1 MKKAEV
7 CFIGRNEAVCRLPAQ
22 QLSRFLGQYIN
33 VKEWSLNN
41 LDDLT
46 GVVDSDVYITSS
58 KVVYNVVKPHLP
70 ERKTIFI
77 ADRTINTEHLDHLLE
92 LDPTTKAIF
101 ATHSKETALMGIEM
115 VKNFGIHHI
124 TMYPY
129 YPGCQM
135 ELSSEINTVIITGS
149 RNLVPPSIRTVIDL
163 GAKGLD
169 ISTFAQL
176 IHHLHLP
183 LQILNKISNQYI
195 HDIMAI
201 TVKRQQIASLNS
213 ALLNTVTQ
221 AIIAVDT
228 EEEVTLLNPAA
239 AKLLQLQE
247 KEVIGQKMTRIA
259 PEIDLR
265 SVIRERQLLRHDFKQ
280 IGSSHYILD
289 ANPIIDTTG
298 FVSGAVATI
307 RPVSEVQELETK
319 VRRELRLSGNLA
331 KYSFSDIIGESPEL
345 KNAIQ
350 LATHF
355 AKTESTI
362 LLEGESGT
370 GKEMFAQAIHNLS
383 PRKHGGFV
391 AINFAALP
399 ENLIESEL
407 FGYDEGAFTGAKKGG
422 KPGLF
427 EEAHKGTIF
436 LDEIGDASL
445 EVQKRLLR
453 VLEEREVRRV
463 GGRAVTPVD
472 VRVVAATNKNLV
484 QLVESGKFRG
494 DLYYR
499 LCTLPIN
506 IPSLAARGG
515 DIIKLIDF
523 FSRKSYGYPLRLHSE
538 LSAFLQRYSWPG
550 NIRELQ
556 NIVIYLY
563 NVVGWNEASIEHLPS
578 YITGKGPKAPVA
590 FSDVQIEKDTDGFV
604 HELEMQ
610 NVRKEVAAILA
621 EIKSACA
628 VEKKGLGRNAL
639 LKRLE
644 LLNLGWS
651 EYKVRHW
658 LKILIKNGYLIAG
671 ATKQG
676 NKVTEKG
683 NELLQSLDSWK
694 HRDV

>member
-1 MKKAEV
+1 MKKADV
-7 CFIGRNEAVCRLPAQ
+7 CFVGRNEVVCRLPAQ

-33 VKEWSLNN
+33 IKEWSLND

-46 GVVDSDVYITSS
+46 GIVASDTYITSS
-58 KVVYNVVKPHLP
+58 KEVYDVVKPHLP
-70 ERKTIFI
+70 EEKTIFI
-77 ADRTINTEHLDHLLE
+77 ADRTISTEHLDHLLE
-92 LDPTTKAIF
+92 LAPTTKAIF

-115 VKNFGIHHI
+115 IKNFGINHI
-124 TMYPY
+124 TMVPY
-129 YPGCQM
+129 YPGCEM
-135 ELSSEINTVIITGS
+135 ELTDEIDTVIITGS
-149 RNLVPPSIRTVIDL
+149 RNLIPKSIRTVVDL

-176 IHHLHLP
+176 IHHLQLP

-201 TVKRQQIASLNS
+201 TVKRQQIASLNRT
-213 ALLNTVTQ
+213 LLNTVTQ
-221 AIIAVDT
+221 AIIAVNT
-228 EEEVTLLNPAA
+228 EENITLLNPAA
-239 AKLLQLQE
+239 ENLLQLQE
-247 KEVIGQKMTRIA
+247 KRVIGQKITRIA
-259 PEIDLR
+259 PAIDLS
-265 SVIRERQLLRHDFKQ
+265 SVIQDNQLLQHDFKQ
-280 IGSSHYILD
+280 IGSSHYIVD
-289 ANPIIDTTG
+289 ANPIVDTTG

-319 VRRELRLSGNLA
+319 VRRELKLSGNLA
-331 KYSFSDIIGESPEL
+331 KYTFTDIIGESPQL
-345 KNAIQ
+345 KKAIQ
-350 LATHF
+350 FASQF

-383 PRKHGGFV
+383 PRKHGSFV

-407 FGYDEGAFTGAKKGG
+407 FGYDDGAFTGAKKGG

-427 EEAHKGTIF
+427 EEAHNGTIF

-484 QLVESGKFRG
+484 QLVKSGKFRE

-506 IPSLAARGG
+506 IPSLSARGD

-523 FSRKSYGYPLRLHSE
+523 FSRKSYRYPLRLHPE
-538 LSAFLQRYSWPG
+538 LSVFLQRYSWPG

-563 NVVGWNEASIEHLPS
+563 NVVGWDEALISHLPL
-578 YITGKGPKAPVA
+578 YLTNKELTTPAALLAAQAK
-590 FSDVQIEKDTDGFV
+590 ENTDSFI

-610 NVRKEVAAILA
+610 NIRQEVATILT
-621 EIKSACA
+621 EIKSACT
-628 VEKKGLGRNAL
+628 VDKKGLGRNAL
-639 LKRLE
+639 VSRLE
-644 LLNLGWS
+644 LLKLGWS

-658 LKILIKNGYLIAG
+658 LKILAKGGYLVVG
-671 ATKQG
+671 TTKQG
-676 NKVTEKG
+676 SKITEKG
-683 NELLQSLDSWK
+683 LSLLRSLE
-694 HRDV
+694 